1 MRHKQDGAGSIEA
14 DAPLDLTGLRDGE
27 SARVVGF
34 HGGREVGG
42 RLEAMGMGL
51 GSIIHKRSS
60 SLRRGPI
67 VIARGSSQVAIG
79 YAMAQG
85 VLVER
90 IA

>member
-1 MRHKQDGAGSIEA
+1 MRHKADAADSTEA
-14 DAPLDLTGLRDGE
+14 DSPLDLTRLRDGE

-34 HGGREVGG
+34 RGLEVGS

-51 GSIIHKRSS
+51 GAIIAKRSS

-67 VIARGSSQVAIG
+67 VIERGSSQVAIG
-79 YAMAQG
+79 YSMAQG